1 MRVESGCAAY
11 FCAVNTLRKA
21 GWRPKGDV
29 VLTYVVGEL
38 QGGVGTVALIEQG
51 LCEADYFVN
60 CEPSDLKAITM
71 HAESLVFRIE
81 LTGVTR
87 QYVMCLFTRLDSLM
101 G

>member
-1 MRVESGCAAY
+1 
-11 FCAVNTLRKA
+11 VNTLRKA

-51 LCEADYFVN
+51 LCKADYFVN

-87 QYVMCLFTRLDSLM
+87 QYVTGLLARLDSTP
-101 G
+101 